1 MKTITKI
8 LDEELAMNKEEL
20 LKEYKNVYGEDAK
33 DVFFSPGRINVI
45 GEHTDYNG
53 GHVFPAAISL
63 GVYGV
68 YGPREDNKVRLYSGN
83 VDGDIVEFDLDDS
96 SVEKDDRFWTN
107 YFKGMLTYL
116 KERADGDKINHG
128 FNLYI
133 KATLPSGSGLSS
145 SAAIEMLMGIILKD
159 EFNLDVDRVTLAKL
173 GQKTENEFV
182 GLNSGIMDQFAC
194 IMGKKDNAIFLD
206 TNTMEYEYKPLKLGE
221 YEIIIMSTNKEHTL
235 ADSAYNDRVRE
246 CHDALTKLQTK
257 LNIKALGELDEESFD
272 EYSYLIND
280 ETEIRRARH
289 AVFENQRTLHATKAM
304 EDADLE
310 KLGRLINA
318 SHVSLHYDYE
328 VTGKELDTLAEA
340 AWKQDGV
347 LGARMIGGGFGGSA
361 IAIVKKDKA
370 EEFKKNVGKI
380 YRNKIG
386 YDASFYDAEIVDGTK
401 RI

>member
-1 MKTITKI
+1 
-8 LDEELAMNKEEL
+8 MNKEEL
-20 LKEYKNVYGEDAK
+20 LKEYETTFGEKGK

-68 YGPREDNKVRLYSGN
+68 YGPREDKKVCLFSGN
-83 VDGDIVEFDLDDS
+83 VDGDIVEFDIDDTT
-96 SVEKDDRFWTN
+96 VEKDDRFWAN
-107 YFKGMLTYL
+107 YFKGMITYL
-116 KERADGDKINHG
+116 REKYDNIDHG

-133 KATLPSGSGLSS
+133 KANLPSGSGLSS

-159 EFNLDVDRVTLAKL
+159 EFNLDVDRIALAKM
-173 GQKTENEFV
+173 GQRTENEFV

-194 IMGKKDNAIFLD
+194 IMGKKDSAIFLD
-206 TNTMEYEYKPLKLGE
+206 CNTLDYEYKPLALGD
-221 YEIIIMSTNKEHTL
+221 YEIIIMATNKPHTL

-246 CHDALTKLQTK
+246 CHDAVKKLQAK
-257 LNIKALGELDEESFD
+257 LDIKTLGELDNDTFD
-272 EYSYLIND
+272 EYAYLINN
-280 ETEIRRARH
+280 ETEIKRARH
-289 AVFENQRTLHATKAM
+289 AVSENQRTLRATKAM
-304 EDADLE
+304 QDGDLE
-310 KLGRLINA
+310 KLGRLIDA

-328 VTGKELDTLAEA
+328 VTGQELDTLAEA
-340 AWKQDGV
+340 SWAQPGV

-361 IAIVKKDKA
+361 IAIVKKSEA
-370 EEFKKNVGKI
+370 ENFKQEVGKI
-380 YRNKIG
+380 YRDKIG

>member
-1 MKTITKI
+1 
-8 LDEELAMNKEEL
+8 MNKEEL
-20 LKEYKNVYGEDAK
+20 LKEYETTFGEKGK

-68 YGPREDNKVRLYSGN
+68 YGPREDKKVCLFSGN
-83 VDGDIVEFDLDDS
+83 VDGDIVEFDIDDTT
-96 SVEKDDRFWTN
+96 VEKDDRFWAN
-107 YFKGMLTYL
+107 YFKGMITYL
-116 KERADGDKINHG
+116 REKYDNIDHG

-133 KATLPSGSGLSS
+133 KANLPSGSGLSS

-159 EFNLDVDRVTLAKL
+159 EFNLDVDRIALAKM
-173 GQKTENEFV
+173 GQRTENEFV

-194 IMGKKDNAIFLD
+194 IMGKKDSAIFLD
-206 TNTMEYEYKPLKLGE
+206 CNTLDYEYKPLALGD
-221 YEIIIMSTNKEHTL
+221 YEIIIMATNKPHTL

-246 CHDALTKLQTK
+246 CHDAVKKLQAK
-257 LNIKALGELDEESFD
+257 LDIKTLGELDNDTFD
-272 EYSYLIND
+272 EYAYLINN
-280 ETEIRRARH
+280 ETEIKRARN
-289 AVFENQRTLHATKAM
+289 AVSENQRTLRATKAM
-304 EDADLE
+304 QDGDLE
-310 KLGRLINA
+310 KLGRLIDA

-328 VTGKELDTLAEA
+328 VTGQELDTLAEA
-340 AWKQDGV
+340 SWAQPGV

-361 IAIVKKDKA
+361 IAIVKKDQA
-370 EEFKKNVGKI
+370 EAFKKNVGKI
-380 YRNKIG
+380 YRDKIG

>member
-1 MKTITKI
+1 
-8 LDEELAMNKEEL
+8 MNKEEL
-20 LKEYKNVYGEDAK
+20 LTAYKDVFGENGQ

-68 YGPREDNKVRLYSGN
+68 YGPRKDNKVALYSGN
-83 VDGDIVEFDLDDS
+83 VDGDVVEFDLDS
-96 SVEKDDRFWTN
+96 ESVEEGDRFWTN

-116 KERADGDKINHG
+116 RQREDGNKIDHG

-159 EFNLDVDRVTLAKL
+159 EYGLNVDRITLAKL

-194 IMGKKDNAIFLD
+194 IMGKKDSAIFLD
-206 TNTMEYEYKPLKLGE
+206 CNTLEYEYKPLKLGD

-246 CHDALTKLQTK
+246 CGDALKKLQK
-257 LNIKALGELDEESFD
+257 GLDINALGEIDDHTFD

-280 ETEIRRARH
+280 ETELKRARH
-289 AVFENQRTLHATKAM
+289 AVSENGRTIRATQAM
-304 EDADLE
+304 DANDLE

-328 VTGKELDTLAEA
+328 VTGKELDTLAETS
-340 AWKQDGV
+340 WKQPGV

-361 IAIVKKDKA
+361 IAIVKKSDA
-370 EEFKKNVGKI
+370 ESFKKNVGKA
-380 YRNKIG
+380 YRDAVG

>member
-1 MKTITKI
+1 
-8 LDEELAMNKEEL
+8 MNKDEL
-20 LKEYKNVYGEDAK
+20 LKDYQEVFSESGK

-68 YGPREDNKVRLYSGN
+68 YGPRDDKKVRLYSGN
-83 VDGDIVEFDLDDS
+83 VDGEIVEFDLDND
-96 SVEKDDRFWTN
+96 SVEKDKRFWTN
-107 YFKGMLTYL
+107 YFKGMITYL
-116 KERADGDKINHG
+116 RQREDGEKINHG

-133 KATLPSGSGLSS
+133 KADLPSGSGLSS
-145 SAAIEMLMGIILKD
+145 SAAIEMLMGMILKD
-159 EFNLDVDRVTLAKL
+159 EFDLDIDRPDLARL
-173 GQKTENEFV
+173 GQKTENEFI

-194 IMGKKDNAIFLD
+194 IMGKNDSAIFLD
-206 TNTMEYEYKPLKLGE
+206 CNTMEYEYLPLKLGD

-246 CHDALTKLQTK
+246 CKNALEKLKTKLDITS
-257 LNIKALGELDEESFD
+257 LGELDSQTFD
-272 EYSYLIND
+272 EYAYLIDD
-280 ETEIRRARH
+280 ETEIKRARH
-289 AVFENQRTLHATKAM
+289 AVNENERTIRATKAM
-304 EDADLE
+304 KDNDLE
-310 KLGRLINA
+310 KLGHLINA

-370 EEFKKNVGKI
+370 EAFKKNVGKI
-380 YRNKIG
+380 YRDKVG

-401 RI
+401 KI

>member
-1 MKTITKI
+1 
-8 LDEELAMNKEEL
+8 MNKEEL
-20 LKEYKNVYGEDAK
+20 LKEYETTFGEKGK

-68 YGPREDNKVRLYSGN
+68 YGPREDKKVCLFSGN
-83 VDGDIVEFDLDDS
+83 VDGDIVEFDIDDTT
-96 SVEKDDRFWTN
+96 VEKDDRFWAN
-107 YFKGMLTYL
+107 YFKGMITYL
-116 KERADGDKINHG
+116 REKYDNIDHG

-133 KATLPSGSGLSS
+133 KANLPSGSGLSS

-159 EFNLDVDRVTLAKL
+159 EFDLDVDRIALAKM
-173 GQKTENEFV
+173 GQRTENEFV

-194 IMGKKDNAIFLD
+194 IMGKKDSAIFLD
-206 TNTMEYEYKPLKLGE
+206 CNTLDYEYKPLALGD
-221 YEIIIMSTNKEHTL
+221 YEIIIMATNKPHTL

-246 CHDALTKLQTK
+246 CHDAVKKLQAK
-257 LNIKALGELDEESFD
+257 LDIKTLGELDNDTFD
-272 EYSYLIND
+272 EYAYLINN
-280 ETEIRRARH
+280 ETEIKRAHH
-289 AVFENQRTLHATKAM
+289 AVSENQRTLRATKAM
-304 EDADLE
+304 QDGDLE
-310 KLGRLINA
+310 KLGRLIDA

-328 VTGKELDTLAEA
+328 VTGQELDTLAEA
-340 AWKQDGV
+340 SWAQPGV

-361 IAIVKKDKA
+361 IAIVKKDQA

-380 YRNKIG
+380 YRDKIG

>member
-1 MKTITKI
+1 
-8 LDEELAMNKEEL
+8 MNKEEL
-20 LKEYKNVYGEDAK
+20 LKEYETTFGEKGK

-68 YGPREDNKVRLYSGN
+68 YGPREDKKVCLFSGN
-83 VDGDIVEFDLDDS
+83 VDGDIVEFDIDDTT
-96 SVEKDDRFWTN
+96 VEKDDRFWAN
-107 YFKGMLTYL
+107 YFKGMITYL
-116 KERADGDKINHG
+116 REKYDNIDHG

-133 KATLPSGSGLSS
+133 KANLPSGSGLSS

-159 EFNLDVDRVTLAKL
+159 EFNLDVDRIALAKM
-173 GQKTENEFV
+173 GQRTENEFV

-194 IMGKKDNAIFLD
+194 IMGKKDSAIFLD
-206 TNTMEYEYKPLKLGE
+206 CNTLDYEYKPLALGD
-221 YEIIIMSTNKEHTL
+221 YEIIIMATNKPHTL

-246 CHDALTKLQTK
+246 CHDAVKKLQAK
-257 LNIKALGELDEESFD
+257 LDIKTLGELDNDTFD
-272 EYSYLIND
+272 EYAYLINNK
-280 ETEIRRARH
+280 TEIKRARH
-289 AVFENQRTLHATKAM
+289 AVSENQRTLRATKAM
-304 EDADLE
+304 QDGDLK
-310 KLGRLINA
+310 KLGRLIDA

-328 VTGKELDTLAEA
+328 VTGQELDTLAEA
-340 AWKQDGV
+340 SWAQPGV

-361 IAIVKKDKA
+361 IAIVKKDQA
-370 EEFKKNVGKI
+370 EAFKKNVGKI
-380 YRNKIG
+380 YRDKIG

>member
-1 MKTITKI
+1 
-8 LDEELAMNKEEL
+8 MNKEEL
-20 LKEYKNVYGEDAK
+20 LKEYETTFGEKGK

-68 YGPREDNKVRLYSGN
+68 YGPREDKKVCLFSGN
-83 VDGDIVEFDLDDS
+83 VDGDIVEFDIDDTT
-96 SVEKDDRFWTN
+96 VEKDDRFWAN
-107 YFKGMLTYL
+107 YFKGMITYL
-116 KERADGDKINHG
+116 REKYDNIDHG

-133 KATLPSGSGLSS
+133 KANLPSGSGLSS

-159 EFNLDVDRVTLAKL
+159 EFNLDVDRIALAKMV
-173 GQKTENEFV
+173 QRTENEFV

-194 IMGKKDNAIFLD
+194 IMGKKDSAIFLD
-206 TNTMEYEYKPLKLGE
+206 CNTLDYEYKPLALGD
-221 YEIIIMSTNKEHTL
+221 YEIIIMATNKPHTL

-246 CHDALTKLQTK
+246 CHDAVKKLQAK
-257 LNIKALGELDEESFD
+257 LDIKTLGELDNDTFD
-272 EYSYLIND
+272 EYAYLINN
-280 ETEIRRARH
+280 ETEIKRARH
-289 AVFENQRTLHATKAM
+289 AVSENQRTLRATKAM
-304 EDADLE
+304 QNGDLE
-310 KLGRLINA
+310 KLGRLIDA

-328 VTGKELDTLAEA
+328 VTGQELDTLAEA
-340 AWKQDGV
+340 SWAQPGV

-361 IAIVKKDKA
+361 IAIVKKDQA
-370 EEFKKNVGKI
+370 EAFKKNVGKI
-380 YRNKIG
+380 YRDKIG

>member
-1 MKTITKI
+1 
-8 LDEELAMNKEEL
+8 MNKEES
-20 LKEYKNVYGEDAK
+20 LKEYETTFGEKGK

-68 YGPREDNKVRLYSGN
+68 YGPREDKKVCLFSGN
-83 VDGDIVEFDLDDS
+83 VDGDIVEFDIDDTT
-96 SVEKDDRFWTN
+96 VEKDDRFWAN
-107 YFKGMLTYL
+107 YFKGMITYL
-116 KERADGDKINHG
+116 REKYDNIDHG

-133 KATLPSGSGLSS
+133 KANLPSGSGLSS

-159 EFNLDVDRVTLAKL
+159 EFNLDVDRIALAKM
-173 GQKTENEFV
+173 GQRTENEFV

-194 IMGKKDNAIFLD
+194 IMGKKDSAIFLD
-206 TNTMEYEYKPLKLGE
+206 CNTLDYEYKPLALGD
-221 YEIIIMSTNKEHTL
+221 YEIIIMATNKPHTL

-246 CHDALTKLQTK
+246 CHDAVKKLQAK
-257 LNIKALGELDEESFD
+257 LDIKTLGELDNDTFD
-272 EYSYLIND
+272 EYAYLINN
-280 ETEIRRARH
+280 ETEIKRARH
-289 AVFENQRTLHATKAM
+289 AVSENQRTLRATKAM
-304 EDADLE
+304 QNGDLE
-310 KLGRLINA
+310 KLGRLIDA

-328 VTGKELDTLAEA
+328 VTGQELDTLAEA
-340 AWKQDGV
+340 SWAQPGV

-361 IAIVKKDKA
+361 IAIVKKDQA
-370 EEFKKNVGKI
+370 EAFKKNVGKI
-380 YRNKIG
+380 YRDKIG

>member
-1 MKTITKI
+1 
-8 LDEELAMNKEEL
+8 MNKEEL
-20 LKEYKNVYGEDAK
+20 LKEYETTFGEKGK

-68 YGPREDNKVRLYSGN
+68 YGPREDKKVCLFSGN
-83 VDGDIVEFDLDDS
+83 VDGDIVEFDIDDTT
-96 SVEKDDRFWTN
+96 VEKDDRFWAN
-107 YFKGMLTYL
+107 YFKGMITYL
-116 KERADGDKINHG
+116 REKYDNIDHG

-133 KATLPSGSGLSS
+133 KANLPSGSGLSS

-159 EFNLDVDRVTLAKL
+159 EFNLDVDRIALAKM
-173 GQKTENEFV
+173 GQRTENEFV

-194 IMGKKDNAIFLD
+194 IMGKKDSAIFLD
-206 TNTMEYEYKPLKLGE
+206 CNTLDYEYKPLALGD
-221 YEIIIMSTNKEHTL
+221 YEIIIMATNKPHTL

-246 CHDALTKLQTK
+246 CHDAVKKLQAK
-257 LNIKALGELDEESFD
+257 LDIKTLGELDNDTFD
-272 EYSYLIND
+272 EYAYLINN
-280 ETEIRRARH
+280 ETEIKRARH
-289 AVFENQRTLHATKAM
+289 AVSENQRTMRATKAM
-304 EDADLE
+304 QDGDLE
-310 KLGRLINA
+310 KLGRLIDA

-328 VTGKELDTLAEA
+328 VTGQELDTLAEA
-340 AWKQDGV
+340 SWAQPGV

-361 IAIVKKDKA
+361 IAIVKKDQA
-370 EEFKKNVGKI
+370 EAFKKNVGKI
-380 YRNKIG
+380 YRDKVG

>member
-1 MKTITKI
+1 
-8 LDEELAMNKEEL
+8 MNKDEL
-20 LKEYKNVYGEDAK
+20 IKNYQKVFGKNEK

-68 YGPREDNKVRLYSGN
+68 YGPRNDNKVCLYSGN
-83 VDGDIVEFDLDDS
+83 IDGEIVEFDLNDDT
-96 SVEKDDRFWTN
+96 VEKDDRFWAN
-107 YFKGMLTYL
+107 YFKGMITYL
-116 KERADGDKINHG
+116 RQREDGNKINHG

-133 KATLPSGSGLSS
+133 KADLPSGSGLSS
-145 SAAIEMLMGIILKD
+145 SAAIEMLMGMILKD
-159 EFNLDVDRVTLAKL
+159 EFDLDIDRIDLARL

-194 IMGKKDNAIFLD
+194 IMGKNDSAIFLD
-206 TNTMEYEYKPLKLGE
+206 CNTMEYEYLPLKLGD

-246 CHDALTKLQTK
+246 CKNALEKLQTA
-257 LNIKALGELDEESFD
+257 LDITSLGELDSQTFD
-272 EYSYLIND
+272 EYAYLIND
-280 ETEIRRARH
+280 ETEIKRARH
-289 AVFENQRTLHATKAM
+289 AVNENERTIRATKAM
-304 EDADLE
+304 KDNDLE
-310 KLGRLINA
+310 KLGHLINA

-380 YRNKIG
+380 YHDKVG

-401 RI
+401 KI

>member
-1 MKTITKI
+1 
-8 LDEELAMNKEEL
+8 MNKDEL
-20 LKEYKNVYGEDAK
+20 IKNYQKVFGKNEK

-68 YGPREDNKVRLYSGN
+68 YGPRDDKKVRLYSGN
-83 VDGDIVEFDLDDS
+83 VDGEIVEFDLDDDL
-96 SVEKDDRFWTN
+96 VEKDKRFWTN
-107 YFKGMLTYL
+107 YFKGMITYL
-116 KERADGDKINHG
+116 RQREDGEKINHG

-133 KATLPSGSGLSS
+133 KADLPSGSGLSS
-145 SAAIEMLMGIILKD
+145 SAAIEMLMGMILKD
-159 EFNLDVDRVTLAKL
+159 EFDLDVDRPDLARL
-173 GQKTENEFV
+173 GQKTENEFI

-194 IMGKKDNAIFLD
+194 IMGKNDSAIFLD
-206 TNTMEYEYKPLKLGE
+206 CNTMEYEYLPLKLGD

-246 CHDALTKLQTK
+246 CKNALEKLKTKLDITS
-257 LNIKALGELDEESFD
+257 LGELDSQTFD
-272 EYSYLIND
+272 EYAYLIDD
-280 ETEIRRARH
+280 ETEIKRARH
-289 AVFENQRTLHATKAM
+289 AVNENERTIRATKAM
-304 EDADLE
+304 KDNDLE
-310 KLGRLINA
+310 KLGHLINA

-380 YRNKIG
+380 YHDKVG

-401 RI
+401 KI

>member
-1 MKTITKI
+1 MDKQ
-8 LDEELAMNKEEL
+8 DF
-20 LKEYKNVYGEDAK
+20 LKEYQDTFKEPGK

-68 YGPREDNKVRLYSGN
+68 YGPREDKKVCLFSGN
-83 VDGDIVEFDLDDS
+83 VDGDIVEFDIDDTT
-96 SVEKDDRFWTN
+96 VEKDDRFWAN
-107 YFKGMLTYL
+107 YFKGMITYL
-116 KERADGDKINHG
+116 REKYDNIDHG

-133 KATLPSGSGLSS
+133 KANLPSGSGLSS

-159 EFNLDVDRVTLAKL
+159 EFNLDVDRIALAKM
-173 GQKTENEFV
+173 GQRTENEFV

-194 IMGKKDNAIFLD
+194 IMGKKDSAIFLD
-206 TNTMEYEYKPLKLGE
+206 CNTLDYEYKPLALGD
-221 YEIIIMSTNKEHTL
+221 YEIIIMATNKPHTL

-246 CHDALTKLQTK
+246 CHDAVKKLQAK
-257 LNIKALGELDEESFD
+257 LDIKTLGELDNDTFD
-272 EYSYLIND
+272 EYAYLINN
-280 ETEIRRARH
+280 ETEIKRARH
-289 AVFENQRTLHATKAM
+289 AVSENQRTLRATNAM
-304 EDADLE
+304 QDGDLE
-310 KLGRLINA
+310 KLGRLIDA

-328 VTGKELDTLAEA
+328 VTGQELDTLAEA
-340 AWKQDGV
+340 SWAQPGV

-361 IAIVKKDKA
+361 IAIVKKDQA

-380 YRNKIG
+380 YRDKIG

>member
-1 MKTITKI
+1 
-8 LDEELAMNKEEL
+8 MNKEEL
-20 LKEYKNVYGEDAK
+20 LTAYQDTFGEKGK

-68 YGPREDNKVRLYSGN
+68 YGPRTDKKVRLFSGN
-83 VDGDIVEFDLDDS
+83 VDGEIVEFDLDDAT
-96 SVEKDDRFWTN
+96 VEQGDRFWTN
-107 YFKGMLTYL
+107 YLKGMLTYL
-116 KERADGDKINHG
+116 KEKYNQIDHG

-133 KATLPSGSGLSS
+133 KANLPSGSGLSS

-159 EFNLDVDRVTLAKL
+159 EFNLDVTRPELARM
-173 GQKTENEFV
+173 GQRTENEFV

-194 IMGKKDNAIFLD
+194 IMGKKDSAIFLD
-206 TNTMEYEYKPLKLGE
+206 CNTMEYEYKPLKLGD

-235 ADSAYNDRVRE
+235 ADSAYNDRVAE
-246 CHDALTKLQTK
+246 CGAALKKLQTK
-257 LNIKALGELDEESFD
+257 LDIKALGEIDEDTFD

-280 ETEIRRARH
+280 ETELKRARH
-289 AVFENQRTLHATKAM
+289 AVFENQRTIRATQAM
-304 EDADLE
+304 EDHDLA

-328 VTGKELDTLAEA
+328 VTGKELDTLAESSWA
-340 AWKQDGV
+340 QPSV

-361 IAIVKKDKA
+361 IAIVKKSEA
-370 EEFKKNVGKI
+370 ENFKKNVGQI
-380 YRNKIG
+380 YRDKIG

>member
-1 MKTITKI
+1 
-8 LDEELAMNKEEL
+8 MNKEEL
-20 LKEYKNVYGEDAK
+20 LKEYETTFGEKGK

-68 YGPREDNKVRLYSGN
+68 YGPREDKKVCLFSGN
-83 VDGDIVEFDLDDS
+83 VDGDIVEFDIDDTT
-96 SVEKDDRFWTN
+96 VEKDDRFWAN
-107 YFKGMLTYL
+107 YFKGMITYL
-116 KERADGDKINHG
+116 REKYDNIDHG

-133 KATLPSGSGLSS
+133 KANLPSGSGLSS

-159 EFNLDVDRVTLAKL
+159 EFNLDVDRIALAKM
-173 GQKTENEFV
+173 GQRTENEFV

-194 IMGKKDNAIFLD
+194 IMGKKDSAIFLD
-206 TNTMEYEYKPLKLGE
+206 CNTLDYEYKPLALGD
-221 YEIIIMSTNKEHTL
+221 YEIIIMATNKPHTL

-246 CHDALTKLQTK
+246 CHDAVKKLQAK
-257 LNIKALGELDEESFD
+257 LDIKTLGELDNDTFD
-272 EYSYLIND
+272 EYAYLINN
-280 ETEIRRARH
+280 ETEIKRAHH
-289 AVFENQRTLHATKAM
+289 AVSENQRTLRATKAM
-304 EDADLE
+304 QDGDLE
-310 KLGRLINA
+310 KLGRLIDA

-328 VTGKELDTLAEA
+328 VTGQELDTLAEA
-340 AWKQDGV
+340 SWAQPGV

-361 IAIVKKDKA
+361 IAIVKKDQA
-370 EEFKKNVGKI
+370 EAFKKNVGKI
-380 YRNKIG
+380 YRDKIG

>member
-1 MKTITKI
+1 
-8 LDEELAMNKEEL
+8 MNKEEL
-20 LKEYKNVYGEDAK
+20 LKEYETTFGEKGK

-68 YGPREDNKVRLYSGN
+68 YGPREDKKVCLFSGN
-83 VDGDIVEFDLDDS
+83 VDGDIVEFDIDDTT
-96 SVEKDDRFWTN
+96 VEKDDRFWAN
-107 YFKGMLTYL
+107 YSKGMITYL
-116 KERADGDKINHG
+116 REKYDNIDHG

-133 KATLPSGSGLSS
+133 KANLPSGSGLSS

-159 EFNLDVDRVTLAKL
+159 EFNLDIDRIALAKM
-173 GQKTENEFV
+173 GQRTENEFV

-194 IMGKKDNAIFLD
+194 IMGKKDSAIFLD
-206 TNTMEYEYKPLKLGE
+206 CNTLDYEYKPLALGD
-221 YEIIIMSTNKEHTL
+221 YEIIIMATNKPHTL

-246 CHDALTKLQTK
+246 CHDAVKKLQAK
-257 LNIKALGELDEESFD
+257 LDIKTLGELDNDTFD
-272 EYSYLIND
+272 EYAYLINN
-280 ETEIRRARH
+280 ETEIKRARH
-289 AVFENQRTLHATKAM
+289 AVSENQRTLRATKAM
-304 EDADLE
+304 QDGDLE
-310 KLGRLINA
+310 KLGRLIDA

-328 VTGKELDTLAEA
+328 VTGQELDTLAEA
-340 AWKQDGV
+340 SWAQPGV

-361 IAIVKKDKA
+361 IAIVKKDQA

-380 YRNKIG
+380 YRDKIG
-386 YDASFYDAEIVDGTK
+386 YDASFYDAKIVDGTK

>member
-1 MKTITKI
+1 
-8 LDEELAMNKEEL
+8 MNKEEL
-20 LKEYKNVYGEDAK
+20 LKEYETTFGEKGK

-63 GVYGV
+63 GVYGI
-68 YGPREDNKVRLYSGN
+68 YGPREDKKVRLFSGN
-83 VDGDIVEFDLDDS
+83 VDGDIVEFDIDDTT
-96 SVEKDDRFWTN
+96 VEKDDRFWAN
-107 YFKGMLTYL
+107 YFKGMITYL
-116 KERADGDKINHG
+116 REKYDNIDHG

-133 KATLPSGSGLSS
+133 KANLPSGSGLSS

-159 EFNLDVDRVTLAKL
+159 EFNLDVDRIALAKM
-173 GQKTENEFV
+173 GQRTENEFV

-194 IMGKKDNAIFLD
+194 IMGKKDSAIFLD
-206 TNTMEYEYKPLKLGE
+206 CNTLDYEYKPLALGD
-221 YEIIIMSTNKEHTL
+221 YEIIIMATNKPHTL

-246 CHDALTKLQTK
+246 CHDAVKKLQAK
-257 LNIKALGELDEESFD
+257 LDIKTLGELDNDTFD
-272 EYSYLIND
+272 EYAYLINN
-280 ETEIRRARH
+280 ETEIKRARH
-289 AVFENQRTLHATKAM
+289 AVSENQRTLRATKAM
-304 EDADLE
+304 QDGDLE
-310 KLGRLINA
+310 KLGRLIDA

-328 VTGKELDTLAEA
+328 VTGQELDTLAEA
-340 AWKQDGV
+340 SWAQPGV

-361 IAIVKKDKA
+361 IAIVKKDQA

-380 YRNKIG
+380 YRDKIG

>member
-1 MKTITKI
+1 MDKT
-8 LDEELAMNKEEL
+8 EL
-20 LKEYKNVYGEDAK
+20 LNAYQDVYGEEGK

-68 YGPREDNKVRLYSGN
+68 YGPREDKKVRLYSGN
-83 VDGDIVEFDLDDS
+83 IDGDVVEFDLDDN

-116 KERADGDKINHG
+116 RQRKDGNKIDHG

-159 EFNLDVDRVTLAKL
+159 EFDLDVYRVTLAKL

-194 IMGKKDNAIFLD
+194 IMGKKDSAIFLD
-206 TNTMEYEYKPLKLGE
+206 CNTMEYEYKPLKLGD
-221 YEIIIMSTNKEHTL
+221 YEIVIMSTNKEHTL
-235 ADSAYNDRVRE
+235 ADSAYNDRVQE
-246 CHDALTKLQTK
+246 CHDALKKLQTK
-257 LNIKALGELDEESFD
+257 LDIKSLGEIDSDTFD

-280 ETEIRRARH
+280 ETELKRARH
-289 AVFENQRTLHATKAM
+289 AVNENQRTLRATQAM
-304 EDADLE
+304 EDNDLE
-310 KLGRLINA
+310 KLGRLIDA

-328 VTGKELDTLAEA
+328 VTGKELDTLAESS
-340 AWKQDGV
+340 WKQAGV

-361 IAIVKKDKA
+361 IAIVKKDQA
-370 EEFKKNVGKI
+370 EDFKKAVGKI
-380 YRNKIG
+380 YRDTVG

-401 RI
+401 KI

>member
-1 MKTITKI
+1 
-8 LDEELAMNKEEL
+8 MNKEEL
-20 LKEYKNVYGEDAK
+20 LKEYKTTFGEKGK

-68 YGPREDNKVRLYSGN
+68 YGPREDKKVRLFSGN
-83 VDGDIVEFDLDDS
+83 VDGDIVEFDIDDTT
-96 SVEKDDRFWTN
+96 VEKDDRFWTN
-107 YFKGMLTYL
+107 YFKGMIAYL
-116 KERADGDKINHG
+116 REKYDNIDHG

-133 KATLPSGSGLSS
+133 KANLPSGSGLSS

-159 EFNLDVDRVTLAKL
+159 EFDLDVDRIALAKM
-173 GQKTENEFV
+173 GQRTENEFV

-194 IMGKKDNAIFLD
+194 IMGKKDSAIFLD
-206 TNTMEYEYKPLKLGE
+206 CNSLDYEYLPLALSD
-221 YEIIIMSTNKEHTL
+221 YEIIIMATNKEHTL
-235 ADSAYNDRVRE
+235 ADSAYNNRVRE
-246 CHDALTKLQTK
+246 CHNALEKLQK
-257 LNIKALGELDEESFD
+257 QLDIKSLGELDNDTLD

-280 ETEIRRARH
+280 ETELKRARH
-289 AVFENQRTLHATKAM
+289 AVSENQRTLRATKAM
-304 EDADLE
+304 KSGDLA

-318 SHVSLHYDYE
+318 SHISLHYDYE
-328 VTGKELDTLAEA
+328 VTGKELDTLVEA
-340 AWKQDGV
+340 SWKQPGV

-361 IAIVKKDKA
+361 IAIVKKSEA
-370 EEFKKNVGKI
+370 ENFKQEVGKI
-380 YRNKIG
+380 YRDKIG

>member
-1 MKTITKI
+1 
-8 LDEELAMNKEEL
+8 MNKDEL
-20 LKEYKNVYGEDAK
+20 IKNYQKVFGKNEK

-68 YGPREDNKVRLYSGN
+68 YGPRNDNKVCLYSGN
-83 VDGDIVEFDLDDS
+83 IDGEIVEFDLNDDT
-96 SVEKDDRFWTN
+96 VEKDDRFWAN
-107 YFKGMLTYL
+107 YFKGMITYL
-116 KERADGDKINHG
+116 RQREDGNKINHG

-133 KATLPSGSGLSS
+133 KADLPSGSGLSS
-145 SAAIEMLMGIILKD
+145 SAAIEMLMGMILKD
-159 EFNLDVDRVTLAKL
+159 EFDLDINRPDLARL

-194 IMGKKDNAIFLD
+194 IMGKKDSAIFLD
-206 TNTMEYEYKPLKLGE
+206 CNTMEYEYMPLKLGD
-221 YEIIIMSTNKEHTL
+221 YEIIIMSTNKEHAL

-246 CHDALTKLQTK
+246 CKNALEKLQAK
-257 LNIKALGELDEESFD
+257 LDITSLGELDSQIFD
-272 EYSYLIND
+272 EYTYLIND
-280 ETEIRRARH
+280 ETEIKRARH
-289 AVFENQRTLHATKAM
+289 AVNENERTIRATKAM
-304 EDADLE
+304 KNNDLE
-310 KLGRLINA
+310 KLGHLINA

-370 EEFKKNVGKI
+370 EAFKKNVGKI
-380 YRNKIG
+380 YRDKVG

-401 RI
+401 KI

>member
-1 MKTITKI
+1 
-8 LDEELAMNKEEL
+8 MNKEEL
-20 LKEYKNVYGEDAK
+20 LKEYETTFGEKGK

-68 YGPREDNKVRLYSGN
+68 YGPREDKKVCLFSGN
-83 VDGDIVEFDLDDS
+83 VDGDIVEFDIDDTT
-96 SVEKDDRFWTN
+96 VEKDDRFWAN
-107 YFKGMLTYL
+107 YFKGMITYL
-116 KERADGDKINHG
+116 REKYDNIDHG

-133 KATLPSGSGLSS
+133 KANLPSGSGLSS

-159 EFNLDVDRVTLAKL
+159 EFNLDVDRVALAKM
-173 GQKTENEFV
+173 GQRTENEFV

-194 IMGKKDNAIFLD
+194 IMGKKDSAIFLD
-206 TNTMEYEYKPLKLGE
+206 CNTLDYEYKPLALGD
-221 YEIIIMSTNKEHTL
+221 YEIIIMATNKPHTL

-246 CHDALTKLQTK
+246 CHDAVKKLQAK
-257 LNIKALGELDEESFD
+257 LDIKTLGELDNDTFD
-272 EYSYLIND
+272 EYAYLINN
-280 ETEIRRARH
+280 EIEIKRARH
-289 AVFENQRTLHATKAM
+289 AVSENQRTLRATKAM
-304 EDADLE
+304 QDGDLE
-310 KLGRLINA
+310 KLGRLIDA

-328 VTGKELDTLAEA
+328 VTGQELDTLAEA
-340 AWKQDGV
+340 SWAQPGV

-361 IAIVKKDKA
+361 IAIVKKDQA
-370 EEFKKNVGKI
+370 EAFKKNVGKI
-380 YRNKIG
+380 YRDKIG

>member
-1 MKTITKI
+1 
-8 LDEELAMNKEEL
+8 MNKEEL
-20 LKEYKNVYGEDAK
+20 LKEYETTFGEKGK

-68 YGPREDNKVRLYSGN
+68 YGPREDKKVCLFSGN
-83 VDGDIVEFDLDDS
+83 VDGDIVEFDIDDTT
-96 SVEKDDRFWTN
+96 VEKDDRFWAN
-107 YFKGMLTYL
+107 YFKGMITYL
-116 KERADGDKINHG
+116 REKYDNIDHG

-133 KATLPSGSGLSS
+133 KANLPSGSGLSS

-159 EFNLDVDRVTLAKL
+159 EFNLDVDRIALAKM
-173 GQKTENEFV
+173 GQRTENEFV

-194 IMGKKDNAIFLD
+194 IMGKKDSAIFLD
-206 TNTMEYEYKPLKLGE
+206 CNTLDYEYKPLALGD
-221 YEIIIMSTNKEHTL
+221 YEIIIMATNKPHTL

-246 CHDALTKLQTK
+246 CHDAVKKLQVK
-257 LNIKALGELDEESFD
+257 LDIKTLGELDNDTFD
-272 EYSYLIND
+272 EYAYLINN
-280 ETEIRRARH
+280 ETEIKRARH
-289 AVFENQRTLHATKAM
+289 AVSENQRTLRATKAM
-304 EDADLE
+304 QDGDLE
-310 KLGRLINA
+310 KLGRLIDA

-328 VTGKELDTLAEA
+328 VTGQELDTLAEA
-340 AWKQDGV
+340 SWAQPGV

-361 IAIVKKDKA
+361 IAIVKKDQA
-370 EEFKKNVGKI
+370 EAFKKNVGKI
-380 YRNKIG
+380 YRDKIG

>member
-1 MKTITKI
+1 
-8 LDEELAMNKEEL
+8 MNKDEL
-20 LKEYKNVYGEDAK
+20 LKDYQEVFSESGK

-63 GVYGV
+63 GVYGI
-68 YGPREDNKVRLYSGN
+68 YGPRDDKKVRLYSGN
-83 VDGDIVEFDLDDS
+83 VDGEIVEFDLDDD
-96 SVEKDDRFWTN
+96 SVEKDKRFWTN
-107 YFKGMLTYL
+107 YFKGMITYL
-116 KERADGDKINHG
+116 RQREDGEKINHG

-133 KATLPSGSGLSS
+133 KADLPSGSGLSS
-145 SAAIEMLMGIILKD
+145 SAAIEMLMGMILKD
-159 EFNLDVDRVTLAKL
+159 EFDLDINRPDLARL

-194 IMGKKDNAIFLD
+194 IMGKNDSAIFLD
-206 TNTMEYEYKPLKLGE
+206 CNTMEYEYLPLKLGD

-246 CHDALTKLQTK
+246 CKNALEKLQTA
-257 LNIKALGELDEESFD
+257 LDITSLGELDSQTFD
-272 EYSYLIND
+272 EYAYLIDD
-280 ETEIRRARH
+280 ETEIKRARH
-289 AVFENQRTLHATKAM
+289 AVNENERTIRATKAM
-304 EDADLE
+304 KDNDLE
-310 KLGRLINA
+310 KLGHLINA

-380 YRNKIG
+380 YHDKVG

-401 RI
+401 KI

>member
-1 MKTITKI
+1 MIYEVKI
-8 LDEELAMNKEEL
+8 MNKDEL
-20 LKEYKNVYGEDAK
+20 IKNYQKVFGKNEK

-68 YGPREDNKVRLYSGN
+68 YGPRNDNKVCLYSGN
-83 VDGDIVEFDLDDS
+83 IDGEIVEFDLNDDT
-96 SVEKDDRFWTN
+96 VEKDDRFWAN
-107 YFKGMLTYL
+107 YFKGMITYL
-116 KERADGDKINHG
+116 RQREDGNKINHG

-133 KATLPSGSGLSS
+133 KADLPSGSGLSS
-145 SAAIEMLMGIILKD
+145 SAAIEMLMGMILKD
-159 EFNLDVDRVTLAKL
+159 EFDLDINRPDLARL

-194 IMGKKDNAIFLD
+194 IMGKKDSAIFLD
-206 TNTMEYEYKPLKLGE
+206 CNTMEYEYMPLKLGD
-221 YEIIIMSTNKEHTL
+221 YEIIIMSTNKEHAL

-246 CHDALTKLQTK
+246 CKNALEKLQAK
-257 LNIKALGELDEESFD
+257 LDITSLGELDSQIFD
-272 EYSYLIND
+272 EYAYLIND
-280 ETEIRRARH
+280 ETEIKRARH
-289 AVFENQRTLHATKAM
+289 AVNENERTIRATKAM
-304 EDADLE
+304 KNNDLE
-310 KLGRLINA
+310 KLGHLINA

-370 EEFKKNVGKI
+370 EAFKKNVGKI
-380 YRNKIG
+380 YRDKVG

-401 RI
+401 KI